1 MVTSMKYTAKPKV
14 IFFSTICT
22 IPALKNTKLKTVS
35 PKIKYCRVVLLI
47 FFCPAN
53 RNVRMILIIFIVLAN
68 LKKKKV
74 VCPLI
79 SNPAF
84 AIIYWIYIGKT
95 VNQSIN
101 VKNSKVCAHRS
112 SQT

>member
-1 MVTSMKYTAKPKV
+1 
-14 IFFSTICT
+14 
-22 IPALKNTKLKTVS
+22 
-35 PKIKYCRVVLLI
+35 
-47 FFCPAN
+47 
-53 RNVRMILIIFIVLAN
+53 MILIIFIVLAN